1 MQVLIVDDSS
11 VSREHLGHLVREAGY
26 SALMFESAEKLL
38 SWSEFHGLE
47 STLILMDWVMP
58 ELQGPELCR
67 MIRADSPD
75 ANTYIIM
82 ASAKSESADIAEGL
96 GAGADDY
103 ISKPFVRQ
111 EVIARLEVGM
121 RTVELR
127 AELKETERKRLIA
140 ERYAGVGQLAAGAA
154 HEINNPLGFLKSNL
168 SLLQS
173 DLPRLL
179 DLMRRFMDP
188 SESVEA
194 TRSALASSELN
205 EIIEDYADM
214 MLDMRLG
221 VDRICA
227 IVDSL
232 RAFTAELPLTR
243 PDIDLVGLIK
253 ELAGDNVTL
262 DLQCKGR
269 VSGDRV
275 QLKQSIQ
282 ALLDNAAWAT
292 REGGDVT
299 LSLSEAQGKVRLV
312 ISDTGCGIEPSNLSR
327 IADPFFTTR
336 PVGEALGMGLS
347 RAEAVIR
354 GHGGDIRISSRLG
367 SGARVIVELPSR

>member
-26 SALMFESAEKLL
+26 SPLMFESAEKLL

-67 MIRADSPD
+67 MIRADSPG

-82 ASAKSESADIAEGL
+82 ASAKSDSADIAEGL

-111 EVIARLEVGM
+111 EVSARLEVGM

-140 ERYAGVGQLAAGAA
+140 ERFAGVGQLAAGAA

-253 ELAGDNVTL
+253 ELTGDNVTL
-262 DLQCKGR
+262 DLQSKGS
-269 VSGDRV
+269 VIGDRV

-292 REGGDVT
+292 REGGDVA
-299 LSLSEAQGKVRLV
+299 LSLSEAREKVRLV
-312 ISDTGCGIEPSNLSR
+312 ISDTGCGIEPSNLCR

-347 RAEAVIR
+347 RAQAVIR

-367 SGARVIVELPSR
+367 SGTRVIVELPSR

>member
-292 REGGDVT
+292 REGGDVA
-299 LSLSEAQGKVRLV
+299 LSLSEAREKVRLV
-312 ISDTGCGIEPSNLSR
+312 ISDTGCGIEPSNLCR

-347 RAEAVIR
+347 RAQAVIR
-354 GHGGDIRISSRLG
+354 GHGGDIQISSRLG
-367 SGARVIVELPSR
+367 SGTRVIVELPSR

>member
-26 SALMFESAEKLL
+26 SPLMFESAEKLL

-67 MIRADSPD
+67 MIRADSPG

-111 EVIARLEVGM
+111 EVSARLEVGM

-140 ERYAGVGQLAAGAA
+140 ERFAGVGQLAAGAA

-221 VDRICA
+221 VDRIGA

-262 DLQCKGR
+262 DLQSKGS
-269 VSGDRV
+269 VIGDRV

-292 REGGDVT
+292 REGGDVA
-299 LSLSEAQGKVRLV
+299 LSLSEAQEKVRLV

-347 RAEAVIR
+347 RAQAVIR

-367 SGARVIVELPSR
+367 SGTRVIVELPSR

>member
-26 SALMFESAEKLL
+26 SPLMFESAEKLL

-67 MIRADSPD
+67 MIRADSPG

-111 EVIARLEVGM
+111 EVSARLEVGM

-140 ERYAGVGQLAAGAA
+140 ERFAGVGQLAAGAA

-179 DLMRRFMDP
+179 GLMRRFMDP

-194 TRSALASSELN
+194 TRSALASSEFN
-205 EIIEDYADM
+205 ELIEDYADM
-214 MLDMRLG
+214 MLDMRQG
-221 VDRICA
+221 VDRIGA

-262 DLQCKGR
+262 DLQFKGS
-269 VSGDRV
+269 VCGDRV
-275 QLKQSIQ
+275 QLKQCIQ
-282 ALLDNAAWAT
+282 ALLDNASWAT
-292 REGGDVT
+292 REGGDVA
-299 LSLSEAQGKVRLV
+299 LSLTEAEGKIRLV

-347 RAEAVIR
+347 RAQAVIR
-354 GHGGDIRISSRLG
+354 GHGGDIRMSSRLG
-367 SGARVIVELPSR
+367 LGTRVVVELPSG

>member
-1 MQVLIVDDSS
+1 
-11 VSREHLGHLVREAGY
+11 
-26 SALMFESAEKLL
+26 MFESAEKLL

-67 MIRADSPD
+67 MIRADSPG

-82 ASAKSESADIAEGL
+82 ASAKSDSADIAEGL

-111 EVIARLEVGM
+111 EVSARLEVGM

-140 ERYAGVGQLAAGAA
+140 ERFAGVGQLAAGAA

-253 ELAGDNVTL
+253 ELTGDNVTL
-262 DLQCKGR
+262 DLQSKGS
-269 VSGDRV
+269 VIGDRV

-292 REGGDVT
+292 REGGDVA
-299 LSLSEAQGKVRLV
+299 LSLSEAREKVRLV
-312 ISDTGCGIEPSNLSR
+312 ISDTGCGIEPSNLCR

-347 RAEAVIR
+347 RAQAVIR
-354 GHGGDIRISSRLG
+354 GHGGDIQISSRLG
-367 SGARVIVELPSR
+367 SGTRVIVELPSR

>member
-67 MIRADSPD
+67 MIRADSPG

-82 ASAKSESADIAEGL
+82 ASAKSDSADIAEGL

-292 REGGDVT
+292 REGGDVA
-299 LSLSEAQGKVRLV
+299 LSLSEAREKVRLV
-312 ISDTGCGIEPSNLSR
+312 ISDTGCGIEPSNLCR

-347 RAEAVIR
+347 RAQAVIR
-354 GHGGDIRISSRLG
+354 GHGGDIQISSRLG
-367 SGARVIVELPSR
+367 SGTRVIVELPSR